1 MAYIHIVDDDPLIL
15 ESLSEFLELEGYEV
29 SVFTSAEDA
38 QLAIVKDTPDIILLD
53 LRLPGMDGLEY
64 LEIIKKQ
71 YPEIEILMVTGYA
84 DVTTAIK
91 AIKLGA
97 RDYIKKPFVL
107 DELGVLIK
115 KAISDKKKNEQL
127 AYLQQ
132 EQQYEFNEIIAAS
145 KSMEKVFEFIRRLSD
160 SPKTSVL
167 ICGETGTGKELVA
180 RALHY
185 NSPREK
191 KPFIELNCSALQD
204 TLLESELFGHE
215 AGAFTDAKRI
225 KKGLMEI
232 AHEGT
237 FFLDEIADMKV
248 DLQVKLLKAIEDK
261 TFRRLGGTKEI
272 KIDLRI
278 ISATSRNL
286 AQCIKEGTF
295 REELYY
301 RLGVVIIEL
310 PLLRDRDGDVILLAD
325 HFIHYFNA
333 EFKYNIKGMNSDV
346 KALLLQHSWPGNV
359 RELRNVIERSVLF
372 EKGEHLSLDSVR
384 LMNLPQTYQPAGKS
398 LQQGLLDF
406 EIPPEGFSITDVEK
420 SLIEK
425 ALMQTNG
432 NQTMAAKLLGFSRET
447 LKYRLRKFKI
457 NS

>member
-29 SVFTSAEDA
+29 SAFTSAEDA

-64 LEIIKKQ
+64 LGIIKKQ
-71 YPEIEILMVTGYA
+71 YPEIEVIIVTGYA
-84 DVTTAIK
+84 DVTTAIQ

-107 DELGVLIK
+107 DELGVIIK
-115 KAISDKKKNEQL
+115 KAVTEKKKNEQL
-127 AYLQQ
+127 AYLRQ
-132 EQQYEFNEIIAAS
+132 EKQYEFNEIIAAS
-145 KSMEKVFEFIRRLSD
+145 KSMEKVFEFIRQVSN

-180 RALHY
+180 RAIHY

-191 KPFIELNCSALQD
+191 KPFIEINCSALQA
-204 TLLESELFGHE
+204 TLLESELFGYE
-215 AGAFTDAKRI
+215 AGAFTDAKRR

-232 AHEGT
+232 AHGGT
-237 FFLDEIADMKV
+237 FFLDEIADMKI
-248 DLQVKLLKAIEDK
+248 DLQVKLLKVIEEQ

-278 ISATSRNL
+278 ISASSRNL
-286 AQCIKEGTF
+286 LQCMKEGTF

-301 RLGVVIIEL
+301 RLGVAIIEL
-310 PLLRDRDGDVILLAD
+310 PLLRNRNGDVILLAD
-325 HFIHYFNA
+325 HFINFYNA
-333 EFKYNIKGMNSDV
+333 EFKRHIKGMNSDV

-372 EKGEHLSLDSVR
+372 EKGENLSLNSMV
-384 LMNLPQTYQPAGKS
+384 LMNLPQAHQPEGKS

-406 EIPPEGFSITDVEK
+406 EIPPKGFSITDVEK

-425 ALMQTNG
+425 ALLQTNG
-432 NQTMAAKLLGFSRET
+432 NQTKAAKLLGFSRET
-447 LKYRLRKFKI
+447 LKYRIRKFKI
-457 NS
+457 K